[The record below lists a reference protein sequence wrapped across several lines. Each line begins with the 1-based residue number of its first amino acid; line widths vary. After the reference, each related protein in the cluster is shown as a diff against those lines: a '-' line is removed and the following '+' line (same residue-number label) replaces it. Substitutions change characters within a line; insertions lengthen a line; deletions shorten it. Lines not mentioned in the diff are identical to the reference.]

1 MEPSPGPG
9 RPMGM
14 AFLLYFVGFIVFVSG
29 LAWLATMLGIAQTY
43 VMFGVLV
50 LMGIGIFTAAARTRV
65 RDPA

>member
-1 MEPSPGPG
+1 
-9 RPMGM
+9 M

-43 VMFGVLV
+43 VMFGVLL
-50 LMGIGIFTAAARTRV
+50 LMGMGIFTAAARARM